1 MKSIILL
8 LLLLLSPLL
17 VMAENQAMPI
27 SVLVIPLVDPQAPTQ
42 PVYQKKDVSKTEK
55 ADKFPLVTI
64 AFEAKLYRMLLR
76 EYMGAVGSRP
86 IPI

>member
-1 MKSIILL
+1 MKSIIPL

-17 VMAENQAMPI
+17 VMAENQAVPI
-27 SVLVIPLVDPQAPTQ
+27 SVLVIPLVDPPAPAQ
-42 PVYQKKDVSKTEK
+42 PVYQKENVSKT
-55 ADKFPLVTI
+55 DKLPLITI

-76 EYMGAVGSRP
+76 EYTGAFGSRL